1 MNKTITIK
9 AVSEDPTSGRIRWHV
24 KREDAWTILS
34 FLDHGT
40 SKIRGYRSH
49 KSGGFG
55 FSTGCGYAIF
65 DDDLLGGNG
74 DGKAERRF
82 EQETGYTISGK

>member
-1 MNKTITIK
+1 MIKTINIK

-34 FLDHGT
+34 FLDHDT
-40 SKIRGYRSH
+40 SKIRGYRRH

-74 DGKAERRF
+74 DGTAERRF
-82 EQETGYTISGK
+82 EDETGYTISGK

>member
-34 FLDHGT
+34 FLDHDT

-74 DGKAERRF
+74 DGTAERRF
-82 EQETGYTISGK
+82 EDETGYTISGK